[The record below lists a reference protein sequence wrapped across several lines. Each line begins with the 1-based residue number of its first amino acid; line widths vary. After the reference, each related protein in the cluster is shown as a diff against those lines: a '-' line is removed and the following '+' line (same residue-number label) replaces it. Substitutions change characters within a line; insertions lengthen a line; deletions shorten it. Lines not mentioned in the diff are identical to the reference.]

1 MNDLMQSQIVT
12 SKDRKESQ
20 KKKKDKVGSLK
31 FKVSFMRGKFF
42 EPKELSTILYTEAE
56 KGRLDKIE

>member
-1 MNDLMQSQIVT
+1 MNELMQSQIVT
-12 SKDRKESQ
+12 SKDKKESN

-42 EPKELSTILYTEAE
+42 EQQEVSNVLLTKEE
-56 KGRLDKIE
+56 